1 MPTIPRSQNHLAELL
16 GIAKSICSRHVARGM
31 PTGSVEAAQAWREAN
46 IDPARR
52 KGIRFDRHYQPPAQQ
67 RQPTPPPGHTP
78 AAQASALMAAA
89 SALLE
94 TGQSI
99 DALVLALRAA
109 LRAVPP
115 PERDR
120 VELYFDV
127 MLVLLADVLALRP
140 ADKMALCEDGSP
152 VYLDRPYTDS
162 EAQEI
167 GEIWYQLAAG
177 ELLAT

>member
-89 SALLE
+89 FALLE
-94 TGQSI
+94 ADQTI
-99 DALVLALRAA
+99 DALVPTLRAA

-115 PERDR
+115 PERDS
-120 VELYFDV
+120 VGLLLPV
-127 MLVLLADVLALRP
+127 MKVLLADVLA
-140 ADKMALCEDGSP
+140 MAPTDPNAKCDDGSP
-152 VYLDRPYTDS
+152 VFLARDMTDS
-162 EAQEI
+162 EAQFA
-167 GEIWYQLAAG
+167 GEFWYQVAAG

>member
-1 MPTIPRSQNHLAELL
+1 MKTPSQNEIARQL
-16 GIAKSICSRHVARGM
+16 GISGPTFSAQVARGC
-31 PTGSVEAAQAWREAN
+31 PANDLLAAQAWREAN
-46 IDPARR
+46 LNIARR

-78 AAQASALMAAA
+78 AAQATALMAAA
-89 SALLE
+89 FALLE
-94 TGQSI
+94 ADQTI
-99 DALVLALRAA
+99 DALVPTLRAA

>member
-1 MPTIPRSQNHLAELL
+1 MTTIPQNRTHLAEML
-16 GIAKSICSRHVARGM
+16 GVAKSAVTAQAKRGM
-31 PTGSVEAAQAWREAN
+31 PTDSLEAARAWREAN
-46 IDPARR
+46 LNIARR
-52 KGIRFDRHYQPPAQQ
+52 KGIRFDRHYQPPGQQ
-67 RQPTPPPGHTP
+67 GKPTPPPGHTP